1 MASPAQPVRI
11 TWEFPINAS
20 EMGVISPDMENQQ
33 IKLLFA
39 SAQKAD
45 AFFQNFSL
53 IRDEFEP
60 VTFPVQKVK
69 TNDRELQISTSGSSL
84 FAVICALHYTIRST
98 SGSNY
103 SNPYRFT
110 LIQQ

>member
-11 TWEFPINAS
+11 TWEFPIDAS
-20 EMGVISPDMENQQ
+20 EMGVISPDTDNQR

-45 AFFQNFSL
+45 AFFQNFSVL
-53 IRDEFEP
+53 VDELEP
-60 VTFPVQKVK
+60 ITFPVQRIK
-69 TNDRELQISTSGSSL
+69 TNDRELQIPTSGSSL
-84 FAVICALHYTIRST
+84 FVVLSALHYTMRAT
-98 SGSNY
+98 SEPNY

-110 LIQQ
+110 LIQR